1 MEFSLDGVYFTD
13 EAVSC
18 ILITLT
24 KTNKTKI
31 KQKAKNPPNR
41 QNQKTPNQFVIMT

>member
-1 MEFSLDGVYFTD
+1 MEFSVDGIYFTD

-24 KTNKTKI
+24 KTKKTKI
-31 KQKAKNPPNR
+31 KQKAKNPPNK
-41 QNQKTPNQFVIMT
+41 QKKPQTSLAL